1 MIMQVTDPHA
11 SRRYARL
18 LPALC
23 ALSLMIGMLGSS
35 GPAVALDQQ
44 VSPGLGRLFLTPE
57 QRREL
62 DASRPAHSAPGAPD
76 AGLRLPAASH
86 VILTGVLKRSGGP
99 DVVWINGHQ
108 ARAGDDKAPVQVR
121 RGPDS
126 HNVVTL
132 VAPADGRSVKLKP
145 GQRWTP

>member
-1 MIMQVTDPHA
+1 MQTRDPQA
-11 SRRYARL
+11 SGKSSTL

-23 ALSLMIGMLGSS
+23 ALSVMVCLLSGS
-35 GPAVALDQQ
+35 GQAAALDQRA
-44 VSPGLGRLFLTPE
+44 SPGLGRLFMTPE

-62 DASRPAHSAPGAPD
+62 DASRPAHSTPGTPD

-86 VILTGVLKRSGGP
+86 VVLTGVLKRSGGP

-108 ARAGDDKAPVQVR
+108 AKAGDDKAPIQVR

-132 VAPADGRSVKLKP
+132 LDPADGRSVKLKP

>member
-1 MIMQVTDPHA
+1 MQVTDPHA

-18 LPALC
+18 LPVLC
-23 ALSLMIGMLGSS
+23 ALSLMIGMLGRSQQ
-35 GPAVALDQQ
+35 AVALDQR
-44 VSPGLGRLFLTPE
+44 VSPGLGRLFMTPE

-76 AGLRLPAASH
+76 AELRLPAASQ
-86 VILTGVLKRSGGP
+86 VVLTGVLKRSGGP

-108 ARAGDDKAPVQVR
+108 VLAGDDKAPIQVR

-132 VAPADGRSVKLKP
+132 LDPTDGRSVKLKP